1 MSWSCCLLAARVP
14 EWQEAQHLQPSQPA
28 TYSQPCLTG
37 CTARLRCSD
46 FELESTTNRAEGDI
60 GGARSLPASHGML
73 PCRCLAGC
81 GHMQS
86 WCCRHAKLMLH
97 ATTGSGSAPL
107 VAGLHQGCFQ
117 QPKPLRPITRTLLP
131 TLVCGCSQH
140 SGAEQ
145 QRGNHRLLGHHNR
158 PGLWAGHHRWVQGG
172 MLVQCVSAPVITG
185 GRRGHACTVRFSAG
199 HHRWVQGGVPAQC
212 VSLLAPCEQGVSM
225 PLLRWLHAGRVRPC
239 MSADRLLLLLTV
251 TPPTAAVL
259 AYATAHLSGG
269 QVRGGRC
276 CCGLLVC
283 GVRRTE
289 P

>member
-1 MSWSCCLLAARVP
+1 MALGARAGGRLLGARAAVSWSCCLLAARVP
-14 EWQEAQHLQPSQPA
+14 EWQEAKHLQPSQPA

-81 GHMQS
+81 GLMQS

-117 QPKPLRPITRTLLP
+117 QPKPLRPITCTLLP

-145 QRGNHRLLGHHNR
+145 QRGNHRVLGHHNR
-158 PGLWAGHHRWVQGG
+158 PGLWAGHHRWTQRAC
-172 MLVQCVSAPVITG
+172 L
-185 GRRGHACTVRFSAG
+185 RR
-199 HHRWVQGGVPAQC
+199 
-212 VSLLAPCEQGVSM
+212 SLLAPYGQGVTMRFCAGSM
-225 PLLRWLHAGRVRPC
+225 RVGSDDAPLTFCCSSLPHLPPPQCWRTPRHICRAGRCAVGG
-239 MSADRLLLLLTV
+239 
-251 TPPTAAVL
+251 AAAACFCV
-259 AYATAHLSGG
+259 
-269 QVRGGRC
+269 
-276 CCGLLVC
+276 VC
-283 GVRRTE
+283 AA
-289 P
+289 